1 MSQVFLKREENGFGF
16 RIVGGTEEGSQVAIG
31 YVVPGGVADVSGL
44 LHTGD
49 EITTVDGID
58 VLGVWNVPVCIS
70 ISFPSPYFEHINT
83 LFLPHLPKA
92 HPIIAW
98 SN

>member
-1 MSQVFLKREENGFGF
+1 MLQPLFLQQTPAVHITQVFLKREESGFGF

-49 EITTVDGID
+49 EIMTVDGID
-58 VLGVWNVPVCIS
+58 VIGKGVI
-70 ISFPSPYFEHINT
+70 
-83 LFLPHLPKA
+83 
-92 HPIIAW
+92 
-98 SN
+98 

>member
-1 MSQVFLKREENGFGF
+1 MFLKREESGFGF

-49 EITTVDGID
+49 EITTVDGMD
-58 VLGVWNVPVCIS
+58 VLGESLSTENYALAFAC
-70 ISFPSPYFEHINT
+70 
-83 LFLPHLPKA
+83 
-92 HPIIAW
+92 
-98 SN
+98 

>member
-1 MSQVFLKREENGFGF
+1 MFLKREESGFGF

-49 EITTVDGID
+49 EILTVDGID
-58 VLGVWNVPVCIS
+58 VIGKRSTPI
-70 ISFPSPYFEHINT
+70 T
-83 LFLPHLPKA
+83 LKR
-92 HPIIAW
+92 W
-98 SN
+98 SRSARQGQ

>member
-1 MSQVFLKREENGFGF
+1 MSHFNLPPQPTPTYQISQVFLKREESGFGF

-49 EITTVDGID
+49 EILTVDGID
-58 VLGVWNVPVCIS
+58 VLGKYKS
-70 ISFPSPYFEHINT
+70 
-83 LFLPHLPKA
+83 
-92 HPIIAW
+92 
-98 SN
+98 